1 VICVL
6 SGQSTVEL
14 GPPAPD
20 PESVNSIAEFIG
32 LLRLLKV
39 WAGDPS
45 FQELQRRSGV
55 PRSTLADAM
64 STRREQLPRMDLV
77 RELVRA
83 CGAGD
88 KLARW
93 EAAWRIIRTRQVITD
108 RMSRGRWSTP
118 PRQLVR
124 VTDDSLG
131 RKEVLKQLDLLH
143 PECIGGTTRGG
154 VNEADDIDE
163 LIETPEQTE
172 ASTGGTPPSATWPRP
187 SS

>member
-1 VICVL
+1 
-6 SGQSTVEL
+6 L

-20 PESVNSIAEFIG
+20 PESVNSIGEFIR

-55 PRSTLADAM
+55 PRSTMADAM
-64 STRREQLPRMDLV
+64 STRREQLPAWILSATWCC
-77 RELVRA
+77 A

-88 KLARW
+88 ELARW
-93 EAAWRIIRTRQVITD
+93 EAAWRIIRARQVITD

-118 PRQLVR
+118 PRQQAR

-131 RKEVLKQLDLLH
+131 RKEVLKQLDLVH
-143 PECIGGTTRGG
+143 HVRICGTTRGG
-154 VNEADDIDE
+154 VNHADDIDE
-163 LIETPEQTE
+163 SVETPEQTE
-172 ASTGGTPPSATWPRP
+172 AQQRRYATKRHVAEAE
-187 SS
+187 